1 MGLSQKDEGKIPI
14 RGPLQLAIHVVHA
27 EEQKEINIVCLLFG
41 KHLIRN
47 GPLEKLWGEWGIFEP
62 QEFFSL
68 SNSMYEFFKGR
79 SMNIF

>member
-1 MGLSQKDEGKIPI
+1 MGLSQKDKGKIPI

-41 KHLIRN
+41 KHLIRD

-62 QEFFSL
+62 QEFFPYQISCM
-68 SNSMYEFFKGR
+68 NFFR
-79 SMNIF
+79 P

>member
-14 RGPLQLAIHVVHA
+14 RGPLQIAIHVVHA

-41 KHLIRN
+41 KHLIRD

-62 QEFFSL
+62 QEFFPYQIPCM
-68 SNSMYEFFKGR
+68 NFF
-79 SMNIF
+79 